1 MSTVESS
8 PSRTGRRRRP
18 TPPGFEES
26 VQQAERHLGDRPP
39 AADRSQAERRQAER
53 LQAERL
59 QAERLQAERLQAG
72 RSATERP
79 PGEVRQ
85 PGRQRHPDP
94 PIYLDLIAR
103 WTEAGRTLPGRRDPE
118 WHRVASS
125 PIWPS
130 GPLYGG

>member
-1 MSTVESS
+1 MSTVETS
-8 PSRTGRRRRP
+8 PSRTGRRRRA

-26 VQQAERHLGDRPP
+26 VQQGDGQQGDRPQAGRHQGERQQTGRP
-39 AADRSQAERRQAER
+39 QAERTQAD
-53 LQAERL
+53 
-59 QAERLQAERLQAG
+59 
-72 RSATERP
+72 RP
-79 PGEVRQ
+79 PT
-85 PGRQRHPDP
+85 GRPRLPDP

-118 WHRVASS
+118 WHRIASS

>member
-8 PSRTGRRRRP
+8 PSRTGRRRRA

-26 VQQAERHLGDRPP
+26 VQQADRRLGDRPP
-39 AADRSQAERRQAER
+39 ATDRSQAERRQAER

-59 QAERLQAERLQAG
+59 QAERLQAGRSAADRPHAEDRQAG
-72 RSATERP
+72 RP
-79 PGEVRQ
+79 
-85 PGRQRHPDP
+85 RHPDP